1 MMSRRRSLGAAE
13 DLGQDDAIS
22 VAQSLQ
28 EDFIG
33 LIAIFDR
40 QLAIGLTAGAVA
52 RSKISDAKAAA
63 QRGLSLSQELAE
75 LLRSI
80 R

>member
-1 MMSRRRSLGAAE
+1 MDRQRAVDAAE
-13 DLGQDDAIS
+13 ALNQDDAAS

-28 EDFIG
+28 RDFIG

-40 QLAIGLTAGAVA
+40 QLANGTIVDGKA

-63 QRGLSLSQELAE
+63 QRGLGLAHDLIE
-75 LLRSI
+75 LLQIDR
-80 R
+80 